1 MNNKPKENELDV
13 NDLLGLPSIE
23 ELVGG
28 TTKDDKTETA
38 SGSPANLTGDT
49 AKEDSR
55 AEPVSSATPPTR
67 ENKLKT
73 TTGDRQKIKDTRSME
88 ISSWEHFMQHA
99 QTFNRKTR
107 DIGVSA
113 YRIDKDI
120 AQTLSNVDVYG
131 LGVTQLLDCILR
143 TFIEQHSG
151 ELRKMRRKR
160 GRNML
165 DGD

>member
-28 TTKDDKTETA
+28 TRNDKTETA
-38 SGSPANLTGDT
+38 SDSPANITGNT
-49 AKEDSR
+49 AKESSQ
-55 AEPVSSATPPTR
+55 AGQLFSATPPIR

-73 TTGDRQKIKDTRSME
+73 TTADRQKTKNTME
-88 ISSWEHFMQHA
+88 ISSWENFMQHA
-99 QTFNRKTR
+99 RTFNKKTR
-107 DIGVSA
+107 DIGVTA

-120 AQTLSNVDVYG
+120 AQALSSVDVYG

-143 TFIEQHSG
+143 TFIGQHSG

-160 GRNML
+160 GRSML
-165 DGD
+165 DSD